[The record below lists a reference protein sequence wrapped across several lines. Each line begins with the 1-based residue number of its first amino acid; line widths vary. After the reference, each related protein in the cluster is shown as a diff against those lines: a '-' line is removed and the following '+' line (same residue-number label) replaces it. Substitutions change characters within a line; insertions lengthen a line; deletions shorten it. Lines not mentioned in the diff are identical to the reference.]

1 MKKILALIIA
11 IFINLLYLNWIVIS
25 QDQKIEKIAA
35 SQPKNTTITNNN
47 VLQNNNSCSAGCIS
61 QIKQATAAAT
71 AKTQTTTT
79 INTGVSE
86 FFVPLGSGSVAST
99 EWQAVTGAQAY
110 VDTRNY
116 GRIKKV
122 TFEAS
127 VNVPTGNETVNVMLF
142 NMTAGHPVWNST
154 VFFSGG
160 TNAQLLISQPITL
173 DPGNNLYQVQMQTQL
188 TFPANLNQARIHI
201 LTN

>member
-1 MKKILALIIA
+1 
-11 IFINLLYLNWIVIS
+11 
-25 QDQKIEKIAA
+25 
-35 SQPKNTTITNNN
+35 
-47 VLQNNNSCSAGCIS
+47 
-61 QIKQATAAAT
+61 
-71 AKTQTTTT
+71 
-79 INTGVSE
+79 
-86 FFVPLGSGSVAST
+86 
-99 EWQAVTGAQAY
+99 
-110 VDTRNY
+110 
-116 GRIKKV
+116 
-122 TFEAS
+122 
-127 VNVPTGNETVNVMLF
+127 VMLF